1 MSQSLNAVHGPMKAR
16 ILLVDDHEVV
26 RKGIRQILEDRWDIC
41 GEAANGQEAIE
52 KTLVLKPDL
61 ILMDISMPIV
71 NGIEATRRIR
81 QLGLTTKILIL
92 SMHDS
97 AEIAKELKNAGAN
110 ACLLKTCGADILLET
125 VEALLSDIQ

>member
-1 MSQSLNAVHGPMKAR
+1 MSQSLNAVHGAMKAR

-26 RKGIRQILEDRWDIC
+26 RKGIRQMLEGRWDIC

-52 KTLVLKPDL
+52 KARALKPDL

-81 QLGLTTKILIL
+81 KLGVTTKILIL

-110 ACLLKTCGADILLET
+110 ACLTKTCRADILLET
-125 VEALLSDIQ
+125 VQALLSDIQ